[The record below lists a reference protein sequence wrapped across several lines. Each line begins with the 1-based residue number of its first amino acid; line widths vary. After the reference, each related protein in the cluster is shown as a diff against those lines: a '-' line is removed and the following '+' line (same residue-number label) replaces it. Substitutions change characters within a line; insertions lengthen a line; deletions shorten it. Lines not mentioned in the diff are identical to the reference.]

1 MEASGGGGPRNQR
14 TLLVVMAVAA
24 VAAVTFAALA
34 VGGVFTSDDEP
45 EPAPPPTTALPPP
58 TRPAPVPLSRRPIA
72 GHTLTIYSSLPLQ
85 GASRIQATAIEN
97 GAKLALREHKGRVG
111 RYTVRY
117 QPLDDST
124 ASSGRA
130 DLGRTAA

>member
-14 TLLVVMAVAA
+14 TLLVVMAVPAGG
-24 VAAVTFAALA
+24 AVTFAALP
-34 VGGVFTSDDEP
+34 VGGVFPSDDEP
-45 EPAPPPTTALPPP
+45 EPAPPPPTTALPPP

-111 RYTVRY
+111 RYTV
-117 QPLDDST
+117 
-124 ASSGRA
+124 
-130 DLGRTAA
+130 